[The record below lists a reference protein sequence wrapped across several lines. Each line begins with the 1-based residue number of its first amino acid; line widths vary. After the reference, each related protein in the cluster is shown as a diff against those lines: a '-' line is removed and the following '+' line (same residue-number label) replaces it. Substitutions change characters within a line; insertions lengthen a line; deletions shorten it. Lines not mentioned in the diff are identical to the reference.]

1 MAPRSAATSSTTTST
16 TNFTPNIV
24 EHDRSGRVSLQ
35 SNPSDSTPG
44 SSPSAASGATPEAA
58 PTAGVGVTAALGFR
72 ASGVAAGIKST
83 GQPDLALVVNEG
95 PARAAAAVFTSNRVK
110 AAPVLWSEQV
120 VKGGELDAV
129 ILNSGGANACTGPE
143 GFRDTHT
150 TAERVAEALD
160 TSAARVAVCSTGL
173 IGVRLP
179 MDKLLEG
186 LPVVVGS
193 LAGTVEAG
201 VEAAE
206 AIRTTDTHAKTAV
219 IEGSGYVV
227 GGMAKGAGMLAPG
240 LATMLCVLTTDAVV
254 PQQQLDKALRVAT
267 AHTFDRIDSDG
278 CMSTN
283 DTVILMAS
291 GSSGVVPEPR
301 DFAAVVEAA
310 CADLARQLI
319 ADAEGA
325 SKEIEIEVVN
335 AASEADGLEVA
346 RSIAR
351 NNLLKCA
358 FYGEDP
364 NWGRVLSAVGTT
376 EAKFEPDELS
386 VAINGVW
393 VCRRGGVGE
402 DRELCDLSDRHIHL
416 VVDLAAGSETVTVWT
431 NDLTNEYVHENSAY
445 SS

>member
-1 MAPRSAATSSTTTST
+1 MTQ
-16 TNFTPNIV
+16 
-24 EHDRSGRVSLQ
+24 Q
-35 SNPSDSTPG
+35 SNPTEP
-44 SSPSAASGATPEAA
+44 SPAGPAIAPLSGL
-58 PTAGVGVTAALGFR
+58 GGGCGVTAARGFR
-72 ASGVAAGIKST
+72 ASGIAAGIKES
-83 GQPDLALVVNEG
+83 GLADLALVVNDG
-95 PARAAAAVFTSNRVK
+95 PLRAAAAVFTTNRVK

-120 VKGGELDAV
+120 AKGGELDAV
-129 ILNSGGANACTGPE
+129 ILNSGGANACTGPA
-143 GFRDTHT
+143 GFQDTHT
-150 TAERVAEALD
+150 TAERVAEVLE

-179 MDKLLEG
+179 MDRVLEG
-186 LPVVVGS
+186 VFASVGS
-193 LAGTVEAG
+193 LATGPEAG
-201 VEAAE
+201 AAAAE

-219 IEGSGYVV
+219 VERPGYVI

-240 LATMLCVLTTDAVV
+240 LATMLCVLTTDAAVGTAE
-254 PQQQLDKALRVAT
+254 LDAALRAAT
-267 AHTFDRIDSDG
+267 ARTFDRIDSDG

-283 DTVILMAS
+283 DTVIAMAS
-291 GSSGVVPEPR
+291 GVSGVEPEVVE
-301 DFAAVVEAA
+301 FAAALEEL

-325 SKEIEIEVVN
+325 SKEVEIEIVG

-364 NWGRVLSAVGTT
+364 NWGRVLAAVGTT
-376 EAKFEPDELS
+376 RARFEPDRLS

-393 VCRRGGVGE
+393 VCRNGGVGE
-402 DRELCDLSDRHIHL
+402 DRELCDLSDRHIRL
-416 VVDLAAGSETVTVWT
+416 VVDLDAGPETVTVWT
-431 NDLTNEYVHENSAY
+431 NDLTKEYVHENSAY